1 MPRYNPP
8 PSWPTPPRGWVP
20 TPDWTPPADFPP
32 LPEGWQLW
40 LDDEPDAGAAATA
53 TDDGAAD
60 PAATPAPAPRTVEDP
75 DVVAKAVAEERAR
88 RQSKQTWTLLAVGGA
103 IAVFVIV
110 QGLVQILSR

>member
-53 TDDGAAD
+53 TDD
-60 PAATPAPAPRTVEDP
+60 AATAPASRTVEDP

>member
-20 TPDWTPPADFPP
+20 TPEWTPPADFPS

-40 LDDEPDAGAAATA
+40 LDDDAV
-53 TDDGAAD
+53 DDGAGGTAD
-60 PAATPAPAPRTVEDP
+60 GSPGRSHPAEDP
-75 DVVAKAVAEERAR
+75 EVVAKAVSQERER
-88 RQSKQTWTLLAVGGA
+88 RQNKQTWTLLAVGGA
-103 IAVFVIV
+103 IAIFVIV